1 MTIILVTV
9 LAGFALT
16 LFLGHVL
23 LPVLRALKAGQTI
36 REDGPTWHAG
46 AAQTGAGLVSLESAK
61 SLLGPRLWLQ
71 PLTVLGQ
78 LGVQFLGLWLL
89 CLPRG
94 VL

>member
-1 MTIILVTV
+1 MWHRQPGSPELCRVGHLRRAPLALLHPRV
-9 LAGFALT
+9 L
-16 LFLGHVL
+16 
-23 LPVLRALKAGQTI
+23 
-36 REDGPTWHAG
+36 G